1 MIKFFRKIRQNLLME
16 NKTGKYLKYA
26 IGEILLVVIGII
38 IALQLNNWN
47 ESRNLKYKEI
57 VILKA
62 LKSELENDLNTE
74 IILAKNYYHKK
85 DKALSKLIGVYT
97 KKENI
102 SNDSLLNYFRGSLI
116 EWNFGLNVA
125 AFENLK
131 STGLNLISNDSLRL
145 KISSIY
151 SNHYPE
157 ILIRSNYLTQFYER
171 EFRPILYDN
180 LNFINPKLSQS
191 EFDYLKN
198 SKQVSNRII
207 DLYGRRKWIQEE
219 LNIVIPKLE
228 SLLRDIDQELVLI
241 EK

>member
-1 MIKFFRKIRQNLLME
+1 ME
-16 NKTGKYLKYA
+16 KNKTGKYLKYA

-74 IILAKNYYHKK
+74 FILAKNMYHKK

-151 SNHYPE
+151 SNYYPE

-180 LNFINPKLSQS
+180 VNLYNPTLSQS

-207 DLYGRRKWIQEE
+207 DLYRRRKWIQEE